1 MRQLAAMVCVL
12 IAAVAALITVPMAW
26 VATHVADE
34 DGYVSFSKPLGSDHE
49 LQRAFSAYLSDQL
62 VRDYHLPATVQ
73 PAATLALSQAARNAS
88 NAPGYTKAWEETQR
102 RSHRLVFGPDA
113 KQDRLAIDVGP
124 LATFALNHVGTN
136 LPVTLPTINGSLV
149 VAVNGAPESGTIN
162 QVKDTPDRSRIGLIV
177 IAVAALGALIFAKR
191 RSTALV
197 WLGAVAV
204 VVAGILRLVSSHLAP
219 SILDRTPASSS
230 FARTLQKLL
239 ADRAADSLGTWLLWI
254 AIGGAVAIVVGLLL
268 RVVSGSSTRAAA

>member
-1 MRQLAAMVCVL
+1 MRQLTAGVCVL
-12 IAAVAALITVPMAW
+12 IAVVAALITVPMAW

-62 VRDYHLPATVQ
+62 VTKYNLPAVVRPQASAALTV
-73 PAATLALSQAARNAS
+73 AARTAS
-88 NAPGYTKAWEETQR
+88 NAPGYTQAWEETQR

-124 LATFALNHVGTN
+124 LATFALKHVGTN

-162 QVKDTPDRSRIGLIV
+162 QVKHTPERSRIGLIV
-177 IAVAALGALIFAKR
+177 IAVAVAGALIFARR
-191 RSTALV
+191 RSVVLV
-197 WLGAVAV
+197 WLGVGAVAV
-204 VVAGILRLVSSHLAP
+204 AGVLRLVSSRLAP
-219 SILDRTPASSS
+219 GILDHTPAPSS

-254 AIGGAVAIVVGLLL
+254 AIGGAVAIVAGLLS
-268 RVVSGSSTRAAA
+268 RVASTSNARA